1 MLQALI
7 HGLDRHYYS
16 INISYHHTERESSML
31 MNLYK
36 KTWCA
41 RARKQKCARMRKCV
55 FEVHNT
61 VHAAPN
67 MLSCSQLRDVSAVAR
82 QALFSL
88 CCRPN

>member
-41 RARKQKCARMRKCV
+41 RARKQKYARACANVCLKSTTQSTPLLTC
-55 FEVHNT
+55 
-61 VHAAPN
+61 
-67 MLSCSQLRDVSAVAR
+67 
-82 QALFSL
+82 
-88 CCRPN
+88 